1 MVYPLVLMEQNQSE
15 QANNLWTFIDYLSEG
30 VLVLDRQQV
39 IVAANTASE
48 QIFGC
53 ASSELIGKHCS
64 EVLGC
69 RDLATATPLCQNLCP
84 LANLKIQYP
93 NKLRH
98 SQELSIKTRK
108 GERREVNLSFA
119 PLNLGSLAGKNPK
132 DEGAMNALTEHSL
145 ILIHDISEEKRQE
158 HIKTQFI
165 ATASHQLRTPLAS
178 IKTSIGLVL
187 ENVGEDF
194 NPPLL
199 KLLKNIKE
207 SSQRMER
214 LVNDLIELTNLQ
226 SGRTQMYQRRVEV
239 KELVRRSVEANQE
252 RFASKQQTLEVKL
265 PDNPLYIET
274 DVGRITQVLGH
285 LLSNAGKFSNTGK
298 KIGLTVETVTTN
310 QNHPVVVFKVED
322 EGIGIAPEEQ
332 DLIFEK
338 FYQSQIIEN
347 STEIGNGLG
356 LPLAKALVELN
367 GGSLWFESK
376 LGQGSSFYFS
386 LPALP
391 NLIIG

>member
-1 MVYPLVLMEQNQSE
+1 
-15 QANNLWTFIDYLSEG
+15 
-30 VLVLDRQQV
+30 
-39 IVAANTASE
+39 
-48 QIFGC
+48 
-53 ASSELIGKHCS
+53 
-64 EVLGC
+64 
-69 RDLATATPLCQNLCP
+69 
-84 LANLKIQYP
+84 
-93 NKLRH
+93 
-98 SQELSIKTRK
+98 
-108 GERREVNLSFA
+108 
-119 PLNLGSLAGKNPK
+119 LGSLAGKNPK